1 MKTEKETMD
10 FLDSLQWQRMSKKVL
25 QAKLQEFFETE
36 NKLEDSTD
44 KEFKDADYSFVFTD
58 GCESSTINFVDIEIW
73 YLKMRNG
80 NILITGT
87 EILDYEY

>member
-1 MKTEKETMD
+1 MKTKKETRE
-10 FLDSLQWQRMSKKVL
+10 FLDSLQWQRMSKKEL
-25 QAKLQEFFETE
+25 QRKLQEFFETE
-36 NKLEDSTD
+36 NELEDSTD
-44 KEFKDADYSFVFTD
+44 KDYKEVDYSFDFTN
-58 GCESSTINFVDIEIW
+58 GNESSLSNFVDIEIW